1 MTDATP
7 TTEKPKEK
15 KGFPKKRI
23 LADGVHQKAYRF
35 ALRPT
40 DDQKTILAKTFGCT
54 RFVWNQMLNDSI
66 LHYQAT
72 GKHTIP
78 TPAGYKSSYDWLKEV
93 DSLALANAQLNLRK
107 AFSAFFDKENPAGFP
122 NFKKKSERQSYTTNN
137 QNADS
142 KQGGTIRLLGDGK
155 YRQIKLPK
163 IGYVEVIVHREI
175 HGVIRSATVTKEPS
189 GDYFVSIL
197 CEHEIEKPA
206 GTQSVVGIDLGLT
219 DLACLSDGTKIENPK
234 HLAKTQKK
242 LNRELRKLAKQRD
255 RIKRQDKN
263 KRLSE
268 CKNYQ
273 KQRVKVAKLYQ
284 KLQNQRKDFLHKLTH
299 MLIQNHDVIMME
311 NLAVKNMMK
320 NHKLAKA
327 IGDVAW
333 GTIKNL
339 LLYKANWYGKQV
351 VLIDRFY
358 PSSKTCHCCGFKAA
372 TMPLSVRTWDCPECN
387 THHDRDVNAAINIK
401 NEGIRYLTS

>member
-1 MTDATP
+1 MTGVTP
-7 TTEKPKEK
+7 TTEKPKKK
-15 KGFPKKRI
+15 KGFPKKRV
-23 LADGVHQKAYRF
+23 LAEGVHQKTYRF

-40 DDQKTILAKTFGCT
+40 DEQKIILAKTFGCT

-66 LHYQAT
+66 NHYKET
-72 GKHTIP
+72 GKHHIP
-78 TPAGYKSSYDWLKEV
+78 TPAGYKSSYEWLKEV
-93 DSLALANAQLNLRK
+93 DSLALANVQLNLRQT
-107 AFSAFFDKENPAGFP
+107 FSAFFNKENPAGFP

-137 QNADS
+137 QN
-142 KQGGTIRLLGDGK
+142 GTVRLSGEGKRRLL
-155 YRQIKLPK
+155 KLPK

-175 HGVIRSATVTKEPS
+175 QGIIRSATVTKEPS

-234 HLAKTQKK
+234 HINKTKKK
-242 LNRELRKLAKQRD
+242 LNHELRKLSKQRD

-273 KQRVKVAKLYQ
+273 KQRAKIAKLYQ

-320 NHKLAKA
+320 NHKLARS
-327 IGDVAW
+327 IGDAAW
-333 GTIKNL
+333 GMIKNL
-339 LLYKANWYGKQV
+339 LLYRRNGMVNKLLPLTDSLPPVRLVTAVG
-351 VLIDRFY
+351 
-358 PSSKTCHCCGFKAA
+358 SK
-372 TMPLSVRTWDCPECN
+372 
-387 THHDRDVNAAINIK
+387 
-401 NEGIRYLTS
+401 

>member
-7 TTEKPKEK
+7 TTEKPKKK
-15 KGFPKKRI
+15 KGFPKKRV
-23 LADGVHQKAYRF
+23 LAEGVHQKAYRF

-40 DDQKTILAKTFGCT
+40 DEQKVMLAKTFGCA
-54 RFVWNQMLNDSI
+54 RFVWNQMLNDNI
-66 LHYQAT
+66 NHYKDT
-72 GKHTIP
+72 GKHHIP

-93 DSLALANAQLNLRK
+93 DSLALANAQLNLRQ

-137 QNADS
+137 QN
-142 KQGGTIRLLGDGK
+142 GTVRLLGEGK
-155 YRQIKLPK
+155 RRLIKLPK
-163 IGYVEVIVHREI
+163 IGHIEVIVHREI
-175 HGVIRSATVTKEPS
+175 QGIIRSATVTKEPS

-234 HLAKTQKK
+234 YINKTKKK
-242 LNRELRKLAKQRD
+242 LNREKRKLSKQRD
-255 RIKRQDKN
+255 HIKRQDKN

-273 KQRVKVAKLYQ
+273 KQRAKVAKLYQ

-320 NHKLAKA
+320 NHKLARS
-327 IGDVAW
+327 IGDAAW

-339 LLYKANWYGKQV
+339 LLYKAKWYGKQV
-351 VLIDRFY
+351 VIIDRFFA
-358 PSSKTCHCCGFKAA
+358 SSKTCHCCGFKAVS
-372 TMPLSVRTWDCPECN
+372 MPLSVRQWDCPQCH
-387 THHDRDVNAAINIK
+387 THHDRDINAAINIK
-401 NEGIRYLTS
+401 NEGIRLLPA

>member
-1 MTDATP
+1 MADKPTADVADTTP
-7 TTEKPKEK
+7 QKKK
-15 KGFPKKRI
+15 KGFPKKRT
-23 LADGVHQKAYRF
+23 LPAGVHQVAHRF

-40 DDQKTILAKTFGCT
+40 DDQKVMLAKTFGCT
-54 RFVWNQMLNDSI
+54 RFIWNQMLNDSI
-66 LHYQAT
+66 LHYQTT

-107 AFSAFFDKENPAGFP
+107 AFSAFFDKDNPAGFP
-122 NFKKKSERQSYTTNN
+122 NFKKKNARQSYTTNN
-137 QNADS
+137 QN
-142 KQGGTIRLLGDGK
+142 GTIRLLGQGK
-155 YRQIKLPK
+155 RRQVKLPK

-175 HGVIRSATVTKEPS
+175 QGVIRSATVTKEPS
-189 GDYFVSIL
+189 GDYFISIL
-197 CEHEIEKPA
+197 CEHEIEKPV
-206 GTQSVVGIDLGLT
+206 GTHSVVGIDLGLT
-219 DLACLSDGTKIENPK
+219 DLTILSDGTKIENPK
-234 HLAKTQKK
+234 YLAKTQKK
-242 LNRELRKLAKQRD
+242 INRELRKLGKQRD

-263 KRLSE
+263 KRLSD

-273 KQRVKVAKLYQ
+273 KQRAKVAKLYQ
-284 KLQNQRKDFLHKLTH
+284 KLQNQRKDFVHKLTS
-299 MLIQNHDVIMME
+299 MIIQNHDVIMME

-351 VLIDRFY
+351 VIIDRFFA
-358 PSSKTCHCCGFKAA
+358 SSKTCHCCGFKAA
-372 TMPLSVRTWDCPECN
+372 SMPLSVRTWDCPECN
-387 THHDRDVNAAINIK
+387 THHDRDINAAINIK
-401 NEGIRYLTS
+401 NEGIRQLTA

>member
-1 MTDATP
+1 MTDAIK
-7 TTEKPKEK
+7 TTEKPKKK

-23 LADGVHQKAYRF
+23 LPAGVHQVAYRF

-40 DDQKTILAKTFGCT
+40 DEQKIILAKTFGCT

-107 AFSAFFDKENPAGFP
+107 AYSAFFDKENPAGFP
-122 NFKKKSERQSYTTNN
+122 KFKKKNARQSYTTNN
-137 QNADS
+137 QN
-142 KQGGTIRLLGDGK
+142 GTVRLLGQGK
-155 YRQIKLPK
+155 RRQVKLPK

-175 HGVIRSATVTKEPS
+175 QGVIRSATVTKEPS
-189 GDYFVSIL
+189 GDYFISIL

-206 GTQSVVGIDLGLT
+206 GTHSVVGIDLGLT
-219 DLACLSDGTKIENPK
+219 DLAILSDGTKIKNPK
-234 HLAKTQKK
+234 HINKSKKK
-242 LNRELRKLAKQRD
+242 LNRELRKLSKQRD

-263 KRLSE
+263 KRLSD

-273 KQRVKVAKLYQ
+273 KQRAKVATLYQ
-284 KLQNQRKDFLHKLTH
+284 KLQNQRKDFVHKLTS
-299 MLIQNHDVIMME
+299 MIIQNHDVIMME

-351 VLIDRFY
+351 VISDRFY
-358 PSSKTCHCCGFKAA
+358 PSSKTCHCCGYKAA
-372 TMPLSVRTWDCPECN
+372 SMSLSVRVWDCPECH
-387 THHDRDVNAAINIK
+387 THHDRDINAAMNIK
-401 NEGIRYLTS
+401 NEGIRQLTG

>member
-7 TTEKPKEK
+7 TTEKPKKK
-15 KGFPKKRI
+15 KGFPKKRV
-23 LADGVHQKAYRF
+23 LAEGIHQKAYRL

-40 DDQKTILAKTFGCT
+40 DEQKVILAKTFGCA
-54 RFVWNQMLNDSI
+54 RFVWNQMLNDNI
-66 LHYQAT
+66 NHYKDT
-72 GKHTIP
+72 GKHHIP

-122 NFKKKSERQSYTTNN
+122 NFKKKNERQSYTTNN
-137 QNADS
+137 Q
-142 KQGGTIRLLGDGK
+142 KGTVALIGEGK
-155 YRQIKLPK
+155 RRFVKLPK
-163 IGYVEVIVHREI
+163 IGYVEIIIHREI
-175 HGVIRSATVTKEPS
+175 QGIIRSATVTKEPS

-197 CEHEIEKPA
+197 CEHEIEKPV

-234 HLAKTQKK
+234 HINKIKKK
-242 LNRELRKLAKQRD
+242 LNREQRKLSKQRD

-284 KLQNQRKDFLHKLTH
+284 KLGNQRKDFLHKLTH

-320 NHKLAKA
+320 NHKLARS
-327 IGDVAW
+327 IGDAAW
-333 GTIKNL
+333 GMIKNL
-339 LLYKANWYGKQV
+339 LLYKAKWYGKQV
-351 VLIDRFY
+351 VIIDRFFT
-358 PSSKTCHCCGFKAA
+358 SSKTCHCCGFKVAS
-372 TMPLSVRTWDCPECN
+372 MPLSVRQWDCPECH
-387 THHDRDVNAAINIK
+387 THHDRDINASINIK
-401 NEGIRYLTS
+401 NEGIRLLTT